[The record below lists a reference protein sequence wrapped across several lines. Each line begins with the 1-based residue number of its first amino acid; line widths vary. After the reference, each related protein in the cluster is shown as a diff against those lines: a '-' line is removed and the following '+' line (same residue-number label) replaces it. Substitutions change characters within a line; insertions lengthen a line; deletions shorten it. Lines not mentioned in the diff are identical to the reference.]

1 MYYFEP
7 FIVTDEESVKKWGV
21 HPGPDVEDERF
32 HDAESMKQYVLA
44 NKLHPE
50 PDLSIEAG
58 FMGQDAYQPDAGE
71 VLRVNIP
78 NKGYSESV
86 QTVGFDRYPMADNSS
101 VTLNTTPTTILD
113 YQRDRKRQIDNAI
126 SLQQNLITSVSTQVN
141 NQENLITQIIN
152 SGKEKDLDY
161 FNAETMQK
169 IKQWTNGG

>member
-1 MYYFEP
+1 
-7 FIVTDEESVKKWGV
+7 
-21 HPGPDVEDERF
+21 
-32 HDAESMKQYVLA
+32 MKQYVLA

-101 VTLNTTPTTILD
+101 VTLNTTPT
-113 YQRDRKRQIDNAI
+113 
-126 SLQQNLITSVSTQVN
+126 S
-141 NQENLITQIIN
+141 
-152 SGKEKDLDY
+152 
-161 FNAETMQK
+161 
-169 IKQWTNGG
+169 